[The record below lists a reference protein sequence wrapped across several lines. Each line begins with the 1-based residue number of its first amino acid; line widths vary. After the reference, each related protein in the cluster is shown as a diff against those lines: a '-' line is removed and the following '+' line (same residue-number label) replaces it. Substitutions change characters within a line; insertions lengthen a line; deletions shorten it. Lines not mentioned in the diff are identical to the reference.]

1 MGKPKA
7 LVIGAGVGGLS
18 SAAKMAQSGDFE
30 VTVYER
36 MSFAGGRFTQ
46 HDHDGYQIPTGAVHM
61 IPHGKK
67 GPFADLI
74 LGKRSKGGLDLGRHG
89 VEFLPTTHF
98 ACRLKDGR
106 YQSANSVYGTLPW
119 FTARDTLNL
128 PRLLA
133 KGAKQPWADE
143 TVDGRTWL
151 RRYFSDE
158 FVDFVDAFSNFAVSL
173 RFEQMP
179 ASTVVRILQ
188 NSFWSDRPHIP
199 KGGCKG
205 VIDGLRADLRENG
218 AKLWLTHEIT
228 EILPGDAEE
237 ETKEHRFCV
246 GVRRRGRDAASWV
259 GADSIIHNGG
269 HPNLLKALS
278 DDFEVADG
286 IRKQIADTQAV
297 GGIGFCFALD
307 DDIPVRS
314 SGVTM
319 LPNLERVGGFVIPTF
334 SDPSLAPEGK
344 HLMITHQFVPD
355 PSVKSEI
362 GKGRDDLYE
371 AIPWLA
377 DHGEEICVHTYHRNW
392 PCNRAPQGA
401 ELPMDIGVEG
411 IRLVGDGVK
420 GHGWMMVEGI
430 AANLHQAVDEISAG
444 MRA

>member
-133 KGAKQPWADE
+133 KGAKEPWADE

-151 RRYFSDE
+151 RRHFSDE

-218 AKLWLTHEIT
+218 AKLRLTHEIT

-246 GVRRRGRDAASWV
+246 GVRRRGRDVASWV

-362 GKGRDDLYE
+362 SKGRE
-371 AIPWLA
+371 
-377 DHGEEICVHTYHRNW
+377 
-392 PCNRAPQGA
+392 
-401 ELPMDIGVEG
+401 
-411 IRLVGDGVK
+411 
-420 GHGWMMVEGI
+420 
-430 AANLHQAVDEISAG
+430 
-444 MRA
+444 

>member
-18 SAAKMAQSGDFE
+18 SAAIMAQSGDFE

-143 TVDGRTWL
+143 TVDGRSWL
-151 RRYFSDE
+151 RRYFSNE

-286 IRKQIADTQAV
+286 IRKQIANTQAV

-362 GKGRDDLYE
+362 SKGREDLYE

>member
-98 ACRLKDGR
+98 ACQLKDGR

-218 AKLWLTHEIT
+218 AKLRLTHEIT

-237 ETKEHRFCV
+237 ETKGHRFCV

-334 SDPSLAPEGK
+334 SDPSLAPKGK

-362 GKGRDDLYE
+362 SKGREDLYE

>member
-218 AKLWLTHEIT
+218 AKLRLTHEIT

-314 SGVTM
+314 RGVTM
-319 LPNLERVGGFVIPTF
+319 LPNPQRVGGFVIPTF
-334 SDPSLAPEGK
+334 SDPSLAPKGK

-362 GKGRDDLYE
+362 SKGREDLYE